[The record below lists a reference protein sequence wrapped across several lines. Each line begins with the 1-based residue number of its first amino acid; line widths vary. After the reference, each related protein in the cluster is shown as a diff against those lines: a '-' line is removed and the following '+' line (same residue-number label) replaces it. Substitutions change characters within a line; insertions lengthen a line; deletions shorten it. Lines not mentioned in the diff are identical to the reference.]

1 MGKNQHVQPHNDGW
15 QVKGEGNTKAT
26 KLFETQAE
34 AIKYARDI
42 AINQKAEVI
51 IHGRDGEVRETD
63 SYENGPR
70 VDK

>member
-1 MGKNQHVQPHNDGW
+1 M
-15 QVKGEGNTKAT
+15 KGEGNTKAT